1 MGTAEDL
8 CVDDLI
14 QVKCILKRM
23 GGKHEDWLHLVQDT
37 DKCQTLMKY
46 NELLS
51 SHSES

>member
-1 MGTAEDL
+1 
-8 CVDDLI
+8 
-14 QVKCILKRM
+14 M

-37 DKCQTLMKY
+37 DKRQTLMKH